1 VAAEHQGRGIARRL
15 LAAALDAAAAAGA
28 QRVRLRVLATNR
40 PAIRLYEAAGFSLD
54 ARLPG
59 EFLIDGRYVD
69 DLVMSYALS
78 SSST

>member
-1 VAAEHQGRGIARRL
+1 M
-15 LAAALDAAAAAGA
+15 
-28 QRVRLRVLATNR
+28 RLRVLATNR